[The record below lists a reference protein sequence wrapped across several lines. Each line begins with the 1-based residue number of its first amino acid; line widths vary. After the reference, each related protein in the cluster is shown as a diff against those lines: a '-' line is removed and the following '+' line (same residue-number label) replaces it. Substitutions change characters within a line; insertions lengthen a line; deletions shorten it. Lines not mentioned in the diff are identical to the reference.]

1 MKREVFESVIELLYD
16 AYTRDFANLC
26 LDHRVTTY
34 EVEEVLSE
42 LAPLGFEIKYNYAKT
57 SSLGE

>member
-1 MKREVFESVIELLYD
+1 MRREVFESVIELLYD

-42 LAPLGFEIKYNYAKT
+42 LAPLGFEIKYNDAKT